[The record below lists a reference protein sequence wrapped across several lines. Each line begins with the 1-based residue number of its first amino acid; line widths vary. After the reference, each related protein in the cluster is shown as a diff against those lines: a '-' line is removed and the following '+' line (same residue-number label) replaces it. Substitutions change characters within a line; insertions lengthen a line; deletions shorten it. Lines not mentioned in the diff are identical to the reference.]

1 MATYNITAVYEY
13 AGEIEADSPEE
24 AEAIFL
30 KDLNDYYSS
39 TESLEIEK
47 LGECVVCGEVDSNA
61 SEDFT
66 CDVCAMD
73 KSQESY
79 SWSEMAELTHK
90 KQVEIFGWCGCEEK
104 EHFPYDDCPREGE

>member
-1 MATYNITAVYEY
+1 MDIDERKVTKMATYSITATYEY

-24 AEAIFL
+24 AEKFFL
-30 KDLNDYYSS
+30 DDLNAYYMG

-66 CDVCAMD
+66 CDICD
-73 KSQESY
+73 
-79 SWSEMAELTHK
+79 
-90 KQVEIFGWCGCEEK
+90 EE
-104 EHFPYDDCPREGE
+104 EEEED

>member
-1 MATYNITAVYEY
+1 MDIDERKVTKMATYNITAVYEY

-47 LGECVVCGEVDSNA
+47 LGECVVCGEVDSYA
-61 SEDFT
+61 TEDFT
-66 CDVCAMD
+66 CDICA
-73 KSQESY
+73 
-79 SWSEMAELTHK
+79 
-90 KQVEIFGWCGCEEK
+90 EE
-104 EHFPYDDCPREGE
+104 EEEEN